1 MIKCGVPKDCA
12 YKSDQWVALS
22 ALHASE
28 IVAMPAEL
36 YGSSSSSD
44 SSSSHPSGAPD
55 TRLLEKAFGK
65 VSSLARFVCIVGY
78 VNQYPHRRNNC
89 SCVCVCV
96 CVCVCY
102 TVFQPLCSCRYIQ
115 QMKYTC
121 RPAWV
126 CWAT

>member
-1 MIKCGVPKDCA
+1 MINCGVPKDCA

-65 VSSLARFVCIVGY
+65 VSSL
-78 VNQYPHRRNNC
+78 
-89 SCVCVCV
+89 VCVCV